1 MSRVRHNLP
10 SLLSDTIT
18 APKLPKKQ
26 AAGSDRTDG
35 QVDTGPGV
43 MAHNRRKRN
52 ALPLGRDGPARPINK
67 APVQRKQQQYG
78 KTREDGDEFYTFASR
93 YLAKPFKMGRAVFHI
108 ITHAFFTCF
117 GAASLFSLY
126 LYGCQVLGQA
136 VMLVVQ
142 NPAKRDAITSDTSAI
157 DSWATKYFTERNTK
171 TTGIFVL
178 LNLWS
183 IMCIPTVA
191 LLMSSAISGASRP
204 IKKNPGAWWR
214 NPAQSTKAALKSTIL
229 TLHSILHIIMMDAHP
244 HGPKALW
251 RKAKLNTYFLT
262 SIFLFEL
269 IIIVEVLRQA
279 LSLAYMV
286 TTGSPKSLDQLPD
299 LNFTA
304 SALSKSAQAMKPG
317 TIFCILN
324 GLLPLSVLTLSASWS
339 ALLHPIKKWHPTEN
353 PQYAKNNQ
361 ARSKGLAKPW
371 SAGCLSSVQLISAVI
386 ISTAFIAV
394 LLFFSTVMTDI
405 KERVSNFVGAN
416 MVFGLLLPGMGWTLE
431 VFAELLGKVK
441 GSCS

>member
-1 MSRVRHNLP
+1 MITKKLKWSPRGTKITLNLRGRKTTLNPRDMMSRVRHNLP

-183 IMCIPTVA
+183 IMCSIHMVQRHCGERQNSTHTF
-191 LLMSSAISGASRP
+191 S
-204 IKKNPGAWWR
+204 
-214 NPAQSTKAALKSTIL
+214 PAYFY
-229 TLHSILHIIMMDAHP
+229 
-244 HGPKALW
+244 
-251 RKAKLNTYFLT
+251 LN
-262 SIFLFEL
+262 S
-269 IIIVEVLRQA
+269 
-279 LSLAYMV
+279 
-286 TTGSPKSLDQLPD
+286 
-299 LNFTA
+299 
-304 SALSKSAQAMKPG
+304 
-317 TIFCILN
+317 
-324 GLLPLSVLTLSASWS
+324 
-339 ALLHPIKKWHPTEN
+339 
-353 PQYAKNNQ
+353 
-361 ARSKGLAKPW
+361 
-371 SAGCLSSVQLISAVI
+371 
-386 ISTAFIAV
+386 
-394 LLFFSTVMTDI
+394 
-405 KERVSNFVGAN
+405 
-416 MVFGLLLPGMGWTLE
+416 
-431 VFAELLGKVK
+431 
-441 GSCS
+441 